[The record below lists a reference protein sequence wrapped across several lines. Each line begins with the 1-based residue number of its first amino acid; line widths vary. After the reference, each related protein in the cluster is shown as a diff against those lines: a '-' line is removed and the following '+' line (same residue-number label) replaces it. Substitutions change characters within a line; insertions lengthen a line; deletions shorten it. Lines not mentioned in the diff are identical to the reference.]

1 MPHEGD
7 LARTLAARALE
18 IRGAILELE
27 ESYQGASA
35 LEFRRLC
42 LQLFT
47 LLASVVDELAGGDT
61 QARLAMRGSAISRN
75 GARQEQPVAGESP

>member
-1 MPHEGD
+1 MPHEGE

-27 ESYQGASA
+27 EIYQGASA
-35 LEFRRLC
+35 LEFRKLC

-47 LLASVVDELAGGDT
+47 LLASVVDELAGGDS
-61 QARLAMRGSAISRN
+61 QARPALRGSAISRD
-75 GARQEQPVAGESP
+75 GAWREQPLAGESP